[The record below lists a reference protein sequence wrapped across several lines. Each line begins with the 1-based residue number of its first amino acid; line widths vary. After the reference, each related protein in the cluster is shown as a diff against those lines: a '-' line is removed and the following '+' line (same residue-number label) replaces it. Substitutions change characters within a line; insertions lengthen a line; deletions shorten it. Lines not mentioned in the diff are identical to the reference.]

1 MNATFLSIYNVFS
14 LQRFAAFLLF
24 FLLLGC
30 EKDDI
35 CVDGN
40 TPHLII
46 RFYDKE
52 NPELTKSVTTL
63 RITGEGLSDPLS
75 TVNRITTDSI
85 AVPLRSSEN
94 NTVFSFISDSGD
106 NGDGMEMGITDV
118 IRFDYQTREVFVSR
132 ACGYIANYDDLN
144 VMVTMDGDDW
154 IDAVEITNTTIAD
167 EVAAHIKIYH

>member
-1 MNATFLSIYNVFS
+1 MKATLLSIYDVYS
-14 LQRFAAFLLF
+14 LQRCAAFLLF

-35 CVDGN
+35 CVDGD

-52 NPELTKSVTTL
+52 NPELTKSVTSL
-63 RITGEGLSDPLS
+63 RIIGEGLSDPLS
-75 TVNRITTDSI
+75 TANRITTDSI

-94 NTVFSFISDSGD
+94 NTVFSFISNSEDDKG
-106 NGDGMEMGITDV
+106 GMETGSTDIV
-118 IRFDYQTREVFVSR
+118 RFDYQTREVFISR

-154 IDAVEITNTTIAD
+154 IDSVEITNTTITN

>member
-1 MNATFLSIYNVFS
+1 M
-14 LQRFAAFLLF
+14 QRFAAFLLF